1 MDPGTKANGLVEY
14 VTDRENLL
22 SCQRLSTR
30 ANSRT
35 TSAKVKA
42 LSLTWIYLV
51 IQETGLKIRGRARA
65 NTPFLIV
72 EANIKGCSRMTSFMD
87 EAN

>member
-22 SCQRLSTR
+22 SRQRLSTR

-35 TSAKVKA
+35 TSEMVPA
-42 LSLTWIYLV
+42 LSLTRMDLV
-51 IQETGLKIRGRARA
+51 ILETGLKIRGRARA
-65 NTPFLIV
+65 ITPFLIV
-72 EANIKGCSRMTSFMD
+72 EAHIKDCLRMTSLMD

>member
-22 SCQRLSTR
+22 SRQRLSTR

-35 TSAKVKA
+35 TSAMVPA
-42 LSLTWIYLV
+42 LSLIRIYLV
-51 IQETGLKIRGRARA
+51 IKETGLKIRGWDRA
-65 NTPFLIV
+65 NTSFLIV
-72 EANIKGCSRMTSFMD
+72 EAHIKGCSRMTSFMD
-87 EAN
+87 QAN

>member
-1 MDPGTKANGLVEY
+1 MDPGTTANGLVEY
-14 VTDRENLL
+14 VKDRENLL
-22 SCQRLSTR
+22 SRQGLSIR
-30 ANSRT
+30 AFSRK
-35 TSAKVKA
+35 TSAMVTA
-42 LSLTWIYLV
+42 LFFTRINLV
-51 IQETGLKIRGRARA
+51 MMETGLKIRGRARA